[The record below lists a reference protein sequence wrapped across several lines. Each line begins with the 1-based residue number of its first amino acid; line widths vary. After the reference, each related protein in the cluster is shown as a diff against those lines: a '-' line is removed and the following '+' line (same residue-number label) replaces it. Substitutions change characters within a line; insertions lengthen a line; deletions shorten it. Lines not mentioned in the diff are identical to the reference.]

1 MIESLWI
8 TSREA
13 VRQPASLAYASGT
26 GMSLRTRVALLAISA
41 AVAGGGLA
49 ACGSDDEPAGDSA
62 SESEQ
67 AEQTTTQ
74 PAGSY

>member
-1 MIESLWI
+1 MFESLWI

-41 AVAGGGLA
+41 AVAGGGFA
-49 ACGSDDEPAGDSA
+49 ACGSDDEPADGSA
-62 SESEQ
+62 SESEPT
-67 AEQTTTQ
+67 EQTTTQ
-74 PAGSY
+74 PASGY